1 MLCCVP
7 LIFWLL
13 HWSHGSL
20 DHCKVAKMR
29 RQLGRYI
36 QTGETSPSLLLSLV
50 GTKASFILIYIHNY
64 NNYNDPPKLERFV
77 TFWSFPRWS
86 NILQPLTG
94 GCRNRLT
101 ICQIRYKKKTNSE
114 TVTLSMPCQSLCH
127 CSLSTFV
134 EVVEGRHQKKG
145 YGFVKINNGF
155 VKFDVFFALCQTKP
169 N

>member
-1 MLCCVP
+1 MNVFTKIALASTGMVEIKRNQAGFI
-7 LIFWLL
+7 L
-13 HWSHGSL
+13 
-20 DHCKVAKMR
+20 
-29 RQLGRYI
+29 YI
-36 QTGETSPSLLLSLV
+36 QGR
-50 GTKASFILIYIHNY
+50 AN
-64 NNYNDPPKLERFV
+64 PPRLERFV
-77 TFWSFPRWS
+77 TLGSFPRWS

-94 GCRNRLT
+94 GRRNRLT

-169 N
+169 NWSLTMISKLASAS

>member
-1 MLCCVP
+1 MGRNTLD
-7 LIFWLL
+7 ISREIIQISTKRASDFTKI
-13 HWSHGSL
+13 SL
-20 DHCKVAKMR
+20 ASTRMVEIKRNQAGVIICI
-29 RQLGRYI
+29 QGRAN
-36 QTGETSPSLLLSLV
+36 PS
-50 GTKASFILIYIHNY
+50 KH
-64 NNYNDPPKLERFV
+64 DRFV
-77 TFWSFPRWS
+77 TFCSFPRWP

-94 GCRNRLT
+94 GHRNRLT